1 MAAGAAPDLRLSAA
15 SACSTTCSRSKAG
28 DRRGPTARSQWL
40 RCGGTPIA
48 TVGPDRY
55 AAWVARED
63 FRLAARQSASTSSTV
78 SPAGVGTVAAASASA
93 SAGGG

>member
-1 MAAGAAPDLRLSAA
+1 MAFRSAAGPGA
-15 SACSTTCSRSKAG
+15 
-28 DRRGPTARSQWL
+28 
-40 RCGGTPIA
+40 IA
-48 TVGPDRY
+48 TVGADRY

-78 SPAGVGTVAAASASA
+78 SPAGVGTVAAARASV